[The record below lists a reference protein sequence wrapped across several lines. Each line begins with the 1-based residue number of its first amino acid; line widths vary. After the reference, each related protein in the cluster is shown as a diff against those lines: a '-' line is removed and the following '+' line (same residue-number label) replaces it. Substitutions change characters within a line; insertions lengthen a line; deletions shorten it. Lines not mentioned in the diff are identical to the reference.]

1 MRESGQLYGEPTERT
16 AVGPPQ
22 ALRGFVRSV
31 GEDCPSGL
39 FVLSS
44 RVGGPGEESGAV
56 LVLLLRSARST
67 RSALGAPVGGKQRFR
82 CGSAC
87 DGRHEVRRRT
97 PRRQRRRTR
106 AAATAAAMSSATC
119 MLEADG
125 GAAAAQRARTCVCV
139 SSTARLHSTW
149 QAQKSTTKATG
160 EGSGRRFNERVLTRL
175 PPRVAAYW
183 RALRLLRLSLTC
195 ACGSRTPS
203 SRSR

>member
-1 MRESGQLYGEPTERT
+1 MN
-16 AVGPPQ
+16 AGPGPFRQ
-22 ALRGFVRSV
+22 GSEDLGRVNSRASPAAAAFALHALR
-31 GEDCPSGL
+31 
-39 FVLSS
+39 
-44 RVGGPGEESGAV
+44 
-56 LVLLLRSARST
+56 
-67 RSALGAPVGGKQRFR
+67 GAPVGSCSGFR

-87 DGRHEVRRRT
+87 DGRHGVRRKS
-97 PRRQRRRTR
+97 PRRQRRRAR

-119 MLEADG
+119 MLEAGG

-139 SSTARLHSTW
+139 SSTARLRSTW

-160 EGSGRRFNERVLTRL
+160 EGSGRRFNERLLTRL

>member
-16 AVGPPQ
+16 AVEPPQ

-31 GEDCPSGL
+31 GEDCPSGP

-87 DGRHEVRRRT
+87 NGRCGCGAERYGDSGGARGQW
-97 PRRQRRRTR
+97 PQRQR
-106 AAATAAAMSSATC
+106 
-119 MLEADG
+119 
-125 GAAAAQRARTCVCV
+125 
-139 SSTARLHSTW
+139 
-149 QAQKSTTKATG
+149 
-160 EGSGRRFNERVLTRL
+160 
-175 PPRVAAYW
+175 
-183 RALRLLRLSLTC
+183 
-195 ACGSRTPS
+195 
-203 SRSR
+203 